1 MYLLTKHKNKIATP
15 VNLKPRRASCHF
27 TTCVRRRGKEGVFSG
42 FQDSRPSVQES
53 SHYYIRLTHVLLNGP
68 KRRKTYY
75 AVCVF
80 YNYVLLCM
88 VFLQSRG
95 YGLGLYINKN
105 TLYTVFYKTTVIT
118 WLKGTNQTLVFL
130 CEESMSTQM
139 LS

>member
-75 AVCVF
+75 ALHSGIQLH
-80 YNYVLLCM
+80 VLVNICSPRFDGIHLLPM
-88 VFLQSRG
+88 IV
-95 YGLGLYINKN
+95 
-105 TLYTVFYKTTVIT
+105 
-118 WLKGTNQTLVFL
+118 
-130 CEESMSTQM
+130 
-139 LS
+139 